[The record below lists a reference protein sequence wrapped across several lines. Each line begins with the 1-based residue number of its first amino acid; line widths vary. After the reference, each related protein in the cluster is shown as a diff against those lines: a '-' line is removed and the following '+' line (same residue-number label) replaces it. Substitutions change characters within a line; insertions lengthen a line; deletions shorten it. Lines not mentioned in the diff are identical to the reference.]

1 MDQTHKSR
9 RRACSAHIMRRTRT
23 LPFQVKRDGPTAA
36 SQAHP
41 AYTLPRSLL
50 PSPARLS
57 VLAVWSG
64 PNRARELRGD
74 MLLRGRA
81 AAAALLLLLLVTA
94 AAKAE
99 EGALLPAEPME
110 LYFSPAELARIAGYG
125 EEPVSSVLVS
135 GQVACELCLR
145 PGSDLLAFEL
155 PGIPCL
161 SLLSSD
167 RSSRLLQAINSA
179 CSRRSSLFIY
189 IFHDSIPIAIRKPRT
204 NSWPDW

>member
-99 EGALLPAEPME
+99 EEAALLPAEPME

-155 PGIPCL
+155 PGIR
-161 SLLSSD
+161 D
-167 RSSRLLQAINSA
+167 
-179 CSRRSSLFIY
+179 
-189 IFHDSIPIAIRKPRT
+189 
-204 NSWPDW
+204 